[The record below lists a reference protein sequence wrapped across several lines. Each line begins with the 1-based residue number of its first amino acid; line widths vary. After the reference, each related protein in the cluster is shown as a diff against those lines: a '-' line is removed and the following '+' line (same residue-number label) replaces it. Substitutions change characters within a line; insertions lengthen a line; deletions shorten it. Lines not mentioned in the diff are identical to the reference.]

1 MPDNYFR
8 KLGFDPQR
16 LQDHLQLY
24 QLDGVD
30 SKTAARF
37 SRLIKNQLGQI
48 TEDFFQGLQNN
59 RETNAIFDQGINSEA
74 LKGAFSNYL
83 LELGVNFDQQE
94 YFESRLRL
102 GMVHIWAG
110 VNLTQYQSA
119 YLLLQQL
126 LISSIKSDTPD
137 REQLVAYVLKITHLD
152 MSLAIMSYHN
162 VQTRNLEEQIQT
174 EKEQVSSLKYQ
185 QQVDTLTQ
193 VLRRDA
199 IMELLEN
206 KLKKRRKSDQDFFI
220 IMADIDHFKNI
231 NDQYGHLAGDVV
243 LNEVAQRL
251 QSSLRQDDFIGR
263 YGGEEFL
270 LILNNNDLAE
280 TKNICE
286 RILNDISDKAV
297 IAEKVSIN
305 VAISLGLTRAK
316 ADDDSHRII
325 SRADNALYA
334 AKQNGRNRCEIEL

>member
-8 KLGFDPQR
+8 KLGFDPRR
-16 LQDHLQLY
+16 LRDHLQLY
-24 QLDGVD
+24 QLDDAD
-30 SKTAARF
+30 SKTATRF
-37 SRLIKNQLGQI
+37 SRLIKNQLSRI
-48 TEDFFQGLQNN
+48 TEDFFQGLRNN

-74 LKGAFSNYL
+74 LKSTFSNYL
-83 LELGVNFDQQE
+83 LELGAGFDRQE

-110 VNLTQYQSA
+110 VNLTQFQSA

-126 LISSIKSDTPD
+126 LIRCINPDAPD
-137 REQLVAYVLKITHLD
+137 RELLLTYVLKISHLD

-174 EKEQVSSLKYQ
+174 GKEQVNSLKYQ

-220 IMADIDHFKNI
+220 IMADVDHFKNI
-231 NDQYGHLAGDVV
+231 NDQYGHLVGDLV

-280 TKNICE
+280 TKTICQ
-286 RILNDISDKAV
+286 RLLNDISDEAV
-297 IAEKVSIN
+297 IAENISID

-316 ADDDSHRII
+316 VDDDGHRII
-325 SRADNALYA
+325 SRADSALYA

>member
-8 KLGFDPQR
+8 KLGFDQQR
-16 LQDHLQLY
+16 LQEHLQLY
-24 QLDGVD
+24 QLDD
-30 SKTAARF
+30 ADAKIATCF
-37 SRLIKNQLGQI
+37 SHLIKNRLSQI
-48 TEDFFQGLQNN
+48 TEDFFQGLRGN
-59 RETNAIFDQGINSEA
+59 RETKAILDQGVNSET
-74 LKGAFSNYL
+74 LKSAFSSYL
-83 LELGVNFDQQE
+83 LELGINFDRQE

-110 VNLTQYQSA
+110 ISLSQYQSA

-126 LISSIKSDTPD
+126 LINRIELGIPD
-137 REQLVAYVLKITHLD
+137 RERLVAYVLKITHLD

-162 VQTRNLEEQIQT
+162 VQTRNLEEQIQSK
-174 EKEQVSSLKYQ
+174 KEQVSSLKHQ

-199 IMELLEN
+199 ILELLEH
-206 KLKKRRKSDQDFFI
+206 KLKKRRKSDQGFFV

-231 NDQYGHLAGDVV
+231 NDQYGHLAGDLV

-251 QSSLRQDDFIGR
+251 QSSLRQDDCIGR

-270 LILNNNDLAE
+270 LILNDNDLTE
-280 TKNICE
+280 TKSIGQ
-286 RILNDISDKAV
+286 RILNEISSSPV
-297 IAEKVSIN
+297 IVENASIG
-305 VAISLGLTRAK
+305 VAISLGLTRVK
-316 ADDDSHRII
+316 ADDNSHQII
-325 SRADNALYA
+325 SRADRALYA

>member
-1 MPDNYFR
+1 
-8 KLGFDPQR
+8 
-16 LQDHLQLY
+16 
-24 QLDGVD
+24 
-30 SKTAARF
+30 
-37 SRLIKNQLGQI
+37 
-48 TEDFFQGLQNN
+48 
-59 RETNAIFDQGINSEA
+59 
-74 LKGAFSNYL
+74 
-83 LELGVNFDQQE
+83 
-94 YFESRLRL
+94 
-102 GMVHIWAG
+102 
-110 VNLTQYQSA
+110 
-119 YLLLQQL
+119 
-126 LISSIKSDTPD
+126 
-137 REQLVAYVLKITHLD
+137 

-174 EKEQVSSLKYQ
+174 EKEQVSSLKYR

-206 KLKKRRKSDQDFFI
+206 KLKKRRKSDQAFFI

-280 TKNICE
+280 TKAICQ

-297 IAEKVSIN
+297 IAENVSID
-305 VAISLGLTRAK
+305 VAISLGLTLAK

-325 SRADNALYA
+325 SRADSALYA